1 MRSSVYLWNL
11 KLLSFLVALTFIVS
25 SCKFED
31 VEIIRVED
39 VKISSFTKSGFAG
52 EITVLIKNPNGFPVT
67 ISTADFKVLHK
78 NNEIGVAQLEE
89 SFKINSN
96 STEPYPIKVK
106 GDLGGLFAGG
116 VLGIV
121 GMLTGGDPKVVL
133 KGAVKGKAFLVSKTF
148 PIELETNLPISG
160 LGR

>member
-1 MRSSVYLWNL
+1 MQSLNYLTKFRFL
-11 KLLSFLVALTFIVS
+11 GLLFVLAILFS

-52 EITVLIKNPNGFPVT
+52 DIIVLIKNPNNFPVT
-67 ISTADFKVLHK
+67 VASADFKVLHK
-78 NNEIGVAQLEE
+78 NNEIGVAELEE
-89 SFKINSN
+89 PFKINSN

-133 KGAVKGKAFLVSKTF
+133 KGEVRGKAFMISKTF
-148 PIELETNLPISG
+148 PIEIETNLPISG
-160 LGR
+160 LGG